1 MIIFYI
7 FFIFCLHS
15 ISFCQWSPLW
25 WDTYWKNAVIYFL
38 CRPFSF
44 LLYKSFQTPS
54 GDKNIRNR
62 ILSSYL
68 LTFKEQKNGIITCLR
83 VLWYILNVSFFVKH
97 MCWMIASTQLHIM
110 CGNRIWTSLTYNCEL
125 GCFFSTSKCSR
136 GNLLN

>member
-1 MIIFYI
+1 MFDNLLYT
-7 FFIFCLHS
+7 FHFCLHS
-15 ISFCQWSPLW
+15 SSFCQWSPLW
-25 WDTYWKNAVIYFL
+25 WHTYWKNAVIYFL

-83 VLWYILNVSFFVKH
+83 VLWYILNVSF
-97 MCWMIASTQLHIM
+97 CIAYVLDDCIHPITHHVWESNMNILDVQL
-110 CGNRIWTSLTYNCEL
+110 WTRL
-125 GCFFSTSKCSR
+125 FFSLHRRPVLSC
-136 GNLLN
+136 